1 MGLRQVKKDYEEVKA
16 KVESLDKA
24 LAMSKTSEG
33 IALER
38 VQKATKVVDNLRK
51 EIDVERLSSAIQT
64 TEVKLLKE
72 QFHVAKTSG
81 LAAAEA
87 YYAALSEFGGIT
99 PPLPSEV
106 SPPSLLTWMSSNFA
120 KLPGFVGKVGDF
132 AALASA
138 TNLAKTLSKAGCEHV
153 VELKHKKEHEH
164 VVLRYAFLL
173 AFLFSDIIMF

>member
-16 KVESLDKA
+16 EVESLDKA

-38 VQKATKVVDNLRK
+38 GQKATKVADNLRK
-51 EIDVERLSSAIQT
+51 EVDAERLSSGILT

-72 QFHVAKTSG
+72 QLDAAKTSG

-87 YYAALSEFGGIT
+87 YSAALFEFGSIT
-99 PPLPSEV
+99 PPLPLEV